1 MYMRWKSSV
10 LGLSW
15 LLAACGGGETPPP
28 DFIPQFGVTERQLSQ
43 ATQPEVGIVAQ
54 AGSGAVSLQ
63 LESSGARV
71 PLPLS
76 GDTDVA
82 GVDTVFFQIL
92 KDGWVRLSL
101 SDQDLLHVASV
112 EVRNAAQNVLAK
124 VDAQT
129 PQAQVLLS
137 RGDTALSKPRFQIR
151 ITSGNGQVAS
161 PQVLLWWGDILVPT
175 ANKAQVRGLSRTQA
189 IECEACNLSGTQL
202 GGYTLRGS
210 FLPSA
215 DLRNAWLVKVKN
227 PSDLQLS
234 DGLIFK
240 MFMHSSQVAGA
251 DLSGAHLNRAD
262 LTGALLAGA
271 GDAPADL
278 SGTYLNR
285 ATLTGINLDRA
296 NLEGVQMNS
305 AQAFQASFVGAYAKG
320 GQFTQAQLAQ
330 TNFSG
335 AKLHGAN
342 FSEADLRG
350 SFFQDAHFEGTN
362 LSGADLRGSN
372 FQGAVIVG
380 VGAMLDGAQMTGA
393 TWTDGRICGPDSVG
407 TCR

>member
-1 MYMRWKSSV
+1 MFMRWKSSV
-10 LGLSW
+10 LGLS
-15 LLAACGGGETPPP
+15 LVLGACGGGDAPPP

-43 ATQPEVGIVAQ
+43 ATQPDTGIVAQ
-54 AGSGAVSLQ
+54 TGSGAVSLQ

-92 KDGWVRLSL
+92 QDGWVRLSL

-137 RGDTALSKPRFQIR
+137 RGDTSLPKPRFEIR
-151 ITSGNGQVAS
+151 VTSGHGKVSS
-161 PQVLLWWGDILVPT
+161 PQVLIWWGDILVPT
-175 ANKAQVRGLSRTQA
+175 ANKAQVRSLSRTQA
-189 IECEACNLSGTQL
+189 IECESCNLSGTQL
-202 GGYTLRGS
+202 GGYTLQGS

-215 DLRNAWLVKVKN
+215 DLRNAWLVKVKS

-234 DGLIFK
+234 EGQIFK
-240 MFMHSSQVAGA
+240 MFMHSSQVEGA
-251 DLSGAHLNRAD
+251 NLSGANLNRAD
-262 LTGALLAGA
+262 LTGALLTGA

-278 SGTYLNR
+278 SGTHLNR
-285 ATLTGINLDRA
+285 ATLTGVNLDRA
-296 NLEGVQMNS
+296 NLVGVQMNL
-305 AQAFQASFVGAYAKG
+305 AQAFQASFIGVDAKG
-320 GQFTQAQLAQ
+320 AQFTQAQLAQ
-330 TNFSG
+330 TNFEG

-350 SFFQDAHFEGTN
+350 SHLQDAQLTGTN

-372 FQGAVIVG
+372 LQGAFIVG
-380 VGAMLDGAQMTGA
+380 VGTMLDGAQLTGA
-393 TWTDGRICGPDSVG
+393 TWTDGRICGADSVG